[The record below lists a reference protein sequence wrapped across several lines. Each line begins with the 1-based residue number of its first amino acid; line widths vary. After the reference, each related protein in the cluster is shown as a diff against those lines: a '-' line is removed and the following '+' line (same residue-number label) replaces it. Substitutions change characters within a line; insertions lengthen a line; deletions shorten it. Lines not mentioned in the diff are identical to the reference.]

1 MRAFDKGARMNRIA
15 SWLFL
20 LLAAGTGTAAPEPP
34 ERSPIA
40 TLLDAQAEAWTRGD
54 LDAFCS
60 VYAEDATF
68 VTPTGMTQ
76 GRQGVLDRYR
86 AKYKDKAGMGALTL
100 TVVETRELGADAASV
115 VARWKLAWPD
125 KPEASGLT
133 LIVFVKSKAGW
144 RIVQDASM

>member
-15 SWLFL
+15 ASL
-20 LLAAGTGTAAPEPP
+20 LLLFATGLSPEPP
-34 ERSPIA
+34 VRTAIA
-40 TLLDAQAEAWTRGD
+40 TLLGTQAEAWTRGD

-60 VYAEDATF
+60 VYADDATF

-100 TVVETRELGADAASV
+100 TVVETRELGAEAASV